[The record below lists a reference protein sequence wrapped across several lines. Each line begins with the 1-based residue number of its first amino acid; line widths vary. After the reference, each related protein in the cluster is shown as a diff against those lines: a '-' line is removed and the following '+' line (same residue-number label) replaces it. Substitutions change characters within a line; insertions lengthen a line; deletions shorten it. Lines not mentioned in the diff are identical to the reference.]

1 MKRLNRL
8 FAIGL
13 LSVVCSANA
22 AFAAPVPQKNDPDD
36 VVVTETKQ
44 TEKASEKA
52 TEKAT
57 AKATAKPSATAKA
70 TEKTTSKATAKA
82 TSKAAEKATAKA
94 TTKTSGSTS
103 SSSKSSESPSAS
115 AGSDKIVLDPSK
127 SSEDVLVVETTP
139 EPSLNVQ
146 NGGAQLENSKY
157 LSKGAFAFW
166 FIFGL
171 LIGTVI
177 SFAVSYRFYKMSKR
191 DNHVLSELRA
201 LKRDIDSKMIS
212 TVGGFSEYDVQ
223 MNNSNPSY
231 AAENKPIRAEEN
243 AQSDEKSEEIY
254 RKWETQIQR
263 AKEPEEE
270 EVQIRRVN
278 RPVEQAPR
286 RRPSDTQRRRPS
298 KKKPGVTDKIKGM
311 FGDMFP
317 FDK

>member
-1 MKRLNRL
+1 MKRLNML

-212 TVGGFSEYDVQ
+212 TVGGFSEYDV
-223 MNNSNPSY
+223 
-231 AAENKPIRAEEN
+231 
-243 AQSDEKSEEIY
+243 
-254 RKWETQIQR
+254 
-263 AKEPEEE
+263 
-270 EVQIRRVN
+270 
-278 RPVEQAPR
+278 
-286 RRPSDTQRRRPS
+286 
-298 KKKPGVTDKIKGM
+298 
-311 FGDMFP
+311 
-317 FDK
+317 